1 MRVLV
6 TGGAGFIGSH
16 IVDALIKEGH
26 DVAVVDDLS
35 SGDARQVNPK
45 ARLHSVDITDAQSLA
60 KVFAKERPE
69 LVSHHGAQTNVR
81 RSMADPSFD
90 ARVNVVGSVSVL
102 QLCADHGVRKLVFAS
117 TCAVYAEP
125 CYLPMDESHPTGPQS
140 AYGAGKLAVEGY
152 LRLFADAHGLRYT
165 TFRYGNVYGRRQNPD
180 GEAGV
185 VAIFASQLLA
195 GARPT
200 IFGDGTKTRD
210 YVSVEDVVN
219 ANLLALGETGDND
232 VFNLARGEEVSDFEI
247 FDAVRKATD
256 TLSVEPIY
264 AEKRPGEAERVGL
277 DCTKARQRLGW
288 APKVQLQEGV
298 RMVIDYNRRNR
309 PTA

>member
-16 IVDALIKEGH
+16 IVDLLINEGY

-45 ARLHSVDITDAQSLA
+45 ARLHSIDITDAQSLA

-69 LVSHHGAQTNVR
+69 VVSHHAAQTNVR
-81 RSMADPSFD
+81 HSMADPAFD

-117 TCAVYAEP
+117 TCAVYSEP
-125 CYLPMDESHPTGPQS
+125 RYLPMDESHPTGPQS

-165 TFRYGNVYGRRQNPD
+165 TFRYGNVYGPRQDPR

-185 VAIFASQLLA
+185 VAIFTTQLLT
-195 GARPT
+195 GIQPT
-200 IFGDGTKTRD
+200 IFGDGNKTRD
-210 YVSVEDVVN
+210 YVAVEDVAY
-219 ANLLALGETGDND
+219 ANLLVLGDAGDNQ
-232 VFNLARGEEVSDFEI
+232 VFNVAWGEGVSDFGV
-247 FDAVRKATD
+247 FNAVRKASGVTMEPLYTD
-256 TLSVEPIY
+256 R
-264 AEKRPGEAERVGL
+264 RPGEAEHVSL
-277 DCTKARQRLGW
+277 DCARARDQLGW
-288 APKVQLQEGV
+288 TPTVQLREGTLK
-298 RMVIDYNRRNR
+298 MVDAIRAR
-309 PTA
+309 PLRA

>member
-16 IVDALIKEGH
+16 IVDVLIKDGH

-45 ARLHSVDITDAQSLA
+45 ARLYSVDITDAQSLA

-69 LVSHHGAQTNVR
+69 VVSHHAAQTNVR
-81 RSMADPSFD
+81 HSMADPAFD

-117 TCAVYAEP
+117 TCAVYSEP

-165 TFRYGNVYGRRQNPD
+165 TFRYGNVYGPRQDPG

-185 VAIFASQLLA
+185 VAIFTTQLLT
-195 GARPT
+195 GIQPT
-200 IFGDGTKTRD
+200 IFGDGNKTRD
-210 YVSVEDVVN
+210 YVAVEDVAY
-219 ANLLALGETGDND
+219 ANLLVLGDAGDNQ
-232 VFNLARGEEVSDFEI
+232 VFNVAWGEGVSDFGV
-247 FDAVRKATD
+247 FNAVRKASGVTMEPLYTD
-256 TLSVEPIY
+256 R
-264 AEKRPGEAERVGL
+264 RPGEAEHVSL
-277 DCTKARQRLGW
+277 DCARARDQLGW
-288 APKVQLQEGV
+288 TPTVQLREGTLK
-298 RMVIDYNRRNR
+298 MVDSIRAQPFRE
-309 PTA
+309 